1 MNIKIEK
8 KEEKEEKNEK
18 TQEIQRK
25 NYISN
30 ISLRQKRISEILNR
44 QSSIFSFSNIGS
56 EKAMIRLSRRIKK
69 LTMIKKDKED
79 ISDQIN
85 LDQVEMK
92 VNALIKLEPFFSEFD
107 NIMNKKG
114 RDILTELAYDYD
126 TEILE
131 NKKIIFKYGDEINK
145 FYLIKEG
152 EVELFFPF
160 TEEMNMN
167 IDEFYIYILRLR
179 RYNEIEMLNNVL
191 LLNECKFLKE
201 IDGKFDID
209 KYIYKLYRT
218 YIKIKYDP
226 TYLNKEETKHKKNKN
241 SDNNNNINESLINEN
256 NDLYKIKNID
266 LEDVFENRELKESIL
281 RIKDELIE
289 TIKWIMPEK
298 ICEVVEEKK
307 KSKKKKIM
315 NINENMINI
324 YKNLNPNNVNG
335 KDYIER
341 ILPKKIVN
349 DELITQKIIVMK
361 YLKIDVLTK
370 GQHFGDFNYDSFTLF
385 SHSYLNIIRHS
396 LLNINLHKY
405 HNFRNMTAISSSI
418 NYSKLNL
425 FSFNK
430 TTFTKYFSKYIEKIN
445 YDKKKYLLNH
455 RLFEKTNNKNMLKT
469 YSICFKEQKVKEGEY
484 IIKEN
489 EKLIES
495 NIFTSFIIKGEFQLY
510 CSKTIHQI
518 DEIIKI
524 LGKEDSLK
532 DTYNK
537 AAKEILNT
545 PQYDLL
551 VKNPINIKLN
561 YLTEN
566 DIIGLT
572 ECLNEDRYF
581 INVQSIKGESLIYK
595 VDSRIIKLLADSDK
609 TINDIQKEIIYDK
622 YNRICECLLN
632 KRKMFFESLLNINKI
647 NMEIDTG
654 FKIVKKKYKIF
665 PQIRTYKPTL
675 LRSRNITNSL
685 IISKLSTSN
694 VMSPISPK
702 KKVDYNNKIS
712 AKSSGKDLF
721 QILSGDSHKY
731 TLRDRSIFR
740 SIEFRKKFK
749 EKMSRKKKKNIN
761 IETRNKLI
769 EIDKKSETKIIHKN
783 ENFQKTHKLAFPLLN
798 KNLLNIFKNK
808 CEFVLPYKLHKSR
821 NSNSTSEINPLLYDN
836 FNRSFNTTKYFNLN
850 NDSSRKNKDNKE
862 YVIKFNIEE

>member
-30 ISLRQKRISEILNR
+30 ISLRHKRISEILNR
-44 QSSIFSFSNIGS
+44 QSNIFSFSNIGS

-307 KSKKKKIM
+307 
-315 NINENMINI
+315 
-324 YKNLNPNNVNG
+324 NL
-335 KDYIER
+335 
-341 ILPKKIVN
+341 
-349 DELITQKIIVMK
+349 
-361 YLKIDVLTK
+361 
-370 GQHFGDFNYDSFTLF
+370 
-385 SHSYLNIIRHS
+385 
-396 LLNINLHKY
+396 
-405 HNFRNMTAISSSI
+405 
-418 NYSKLNL
+418 
-425 FSFNK
+425 
-430 TTFTKYFSKYIEKIN
+430 
-445 YDKKKYLLNH
+445 
-455 RLFEKTNNKNMLKT
+455 
-469 YSICFKEQKVKEGEY
+469 
-484 IIKEN
+484 
-489 EKLIES
+489 
-495 NIFTSFIIKGEFQLY
+495 
-510 CSKTIHQI
+510 
-518 DEIIKI
+518 
-524 LGKEDSLK
+524 
-532 DTYNK
+532 
-537 AAKEILNT
+537 
-545 PQYDLL
+545 
-551 VKNPINIKLN
+551 
-561 YLTEN
+561 
-566 DIIGLT
+566 
-572 ECLNEDRYF
+572 
-581 INVQSIKGESLIYK
+581 
-595 VDSRIIKLLADSDK
+595 
-609 TINDIQKEIIYDK
+609 
-622 YNRICECLLN
+622 
-632 KRKMFFESLLNINKI
+632 KRKK
-647 NMEIDTG
+647 
-654 FKIVKKKYKIF
+654 
-665 PQIRTYKPTL
+665 
-675 LRSRNITNSL
+675 
-685 IISKLSTSN
+685 
-694 VMSPISPK
+694 
-702 KKVDYNNKIS
+702 
-712 AKSSGKDLF
+712 
-721 QILSGDSHKY
+721 
-731 TLRDRSIFR
+731 
-740 SIEFRKKFK
+740 
-749 EKMSRKKKKNIN
+749 
-761 IETRNKLI
+761 
-769 EIDKKSETKIIHKN
+769 
-783 ENFQKTHKLAFPLLN
+783 
-798 KNLLNIFKNK
+798 
-808 CEFVLPYKLHKSR
+808 
-821 NSNSTSEINPLLYDN
+821 
-836 FNRSFNTTKYFNLN
+836 
-850 NDSSRKNKDNKE
+850 
-862 YVIKFNIEE
+862 